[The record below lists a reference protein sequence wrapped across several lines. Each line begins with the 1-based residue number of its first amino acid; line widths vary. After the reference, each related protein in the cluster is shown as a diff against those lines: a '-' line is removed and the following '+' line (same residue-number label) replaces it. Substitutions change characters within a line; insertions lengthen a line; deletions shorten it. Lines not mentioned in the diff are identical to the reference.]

1 MLQDVVR
8 MSSSVRVDTV
18 SRTCTC
24 VTESTTAETTW
35 MKGIVATDRGYFVQ
49 TLLSGDTGTQTR
61 IPLVKYLP
69 CQIPKP
75 TLLAS
80 VKMVF
85 ASR

>member
-1 MLQDVVR
+1 MMQDVVR

-18 SRTCTC
+18 SRTGTC

-35 MKGIVATDRGYFVQ
+35 MKRTVATDQGYFVQ
-49 TLLSGDTGTQTR
+49 TLLSGDTDTQTR
-61 IPLVKYLP
+61 MPIVKYLP

-75 TLLAS
+75 TLHVS